1 MKITICGS
9 IKFIKEMMETK
20 QKLVELGHDV
30 LVPLSAE
37 IGQTKQYWI
46 DLKQNKFDEFL
57 VARRERMLGHFD
69 KIKSSDAILVLN
81 YDKEGIKNYIG
92 GATFGEM
99 MVAFKYNKKIFL
111 LNPIP
116 TDEKLAVMRDEIE
129 CVKPVVING
138 NLDLIK

>member
-37 IGQTKQYWI
+37 INQSKEYWI
-46 DLKQNKFDEFL
+46 NLKLNDFNRFL
-57 VARRERMLGHFD
+57 VLRGERMLGHFD
-69 KIKSSDAILVLN
+69 KIKSSDAIIVLN
-81 YDKEGIKNYIG
+81 YDKDGIKNYVG
-92 GATFGEM
+92 GATFGEI
-99 MVAFKYNKKIFL
+99 MVAFHYNKKIFL

-116 TDEKLAVMRDEIE
+116 TDERLAFIIDEIE
-129 CVKPVVING
+129 SVKPIVING